1 MCGREVWLFEMITVW
16 ISHLFL
22 LSLCGFREIKW
33 MVVEHRDND
42 FVVCNISTKSHYIFH
57 ETSMEFF
64 CANRLVNGLYFNYKI
79 PLNLCD
85 SSTLW
90 RFLIVSCIGE
100 IFIFYSSL
108 FLSFAEGF
116 ITVELNWLDWFLMI
130 LLYLFS
136 ISVLSPFLDYVFLM
150 VGINYC
156 SSESSSSII

>member
-33 MVVEHRDND
+33 MVVEHMDND
-42 FVVCNISTKSHYIFH
+42 FVVCNIFH
-57 ETSMEFF
+57 EISLYCPWSF

-100 IFIFYSSL
+100 IHIWLLTIFKFCLRFYHCGIIL
-108 FLSFAEGF
+108 
-116 ITVELNWLDWFLMI
+116 ILMI
-130 LLYLFS
+130 MVYLFWAH
-136 ISVLSPFLDYVFLM
+136 FLIMCSWWWELM
-150 VGINYC
+150 IAAVNHQ
-156 SSESSSSII
+156 